1 MIWRGARPRTRMS
14 AGAGGSALA
23 GLLLL
28 ASPAFAQTAAPP
40 AASPAPPD
48 PLTPPRSILDPP
60 PSAPTG
66 PVPGELDAQA
76 LAQREATQNRNRRR
90 PRAEET
96 EPFAPIGVEA
106 GSFVLKPSL
115 GVAAGFDSNP
125 LRERHGKGST
135 YERISGAFD
144 AASDWSRH
152 SLVARIDGSY
162 TIYNAFEHEHRPELD
177 ALVEGR
183 IDVLKDTRIETRLR
197 GSIDTEDPG
206 DPETPRGAREPIVTH
221 SYGAEAGLVHEIN
234 RLELALRG
242 SVDRYTY
249 GDVLTDTGR
258 KVEQR
263 RDYNLSQIRFRTGY
277 EISPLLK
284 PYGEL
289 SVNRRDYD
297 FRRDS
302 NDRIQGS
309 QGWRALAGAAWE
321 PTALLKTDIAAGWG
335 EQYPDDPRRKTLS
348 GPLLQASVTWAPT
361 PLTTIALE
369 ATSDIDETTIDRSS
383 GVFERSISLEI
394 VHALR
399 RWLELRG
406 EIGFERDEY
415 EGLRRFDDTLSAA
428 LALEYR
434 LNRELVARLR
444 LAHEQ
449 QWSAVRRDNYSAT
462 IVEVGLTVRR

>member
-1 MIWRGARPRTRMS
+1 MS
-14 AGAGGSALA
+14 AAAGGSALA

-28 ASPAFAQTAAPP
+28 APAAVAQTAAPP
-40 AASPAPPD
+40 DPSPTQPD
-48 PLTPPRSILDPP
+48 PLTAPRSILDPP
-60 PSAPTG
+60 PSAPSG
-66 PVPGELDAQA
+66 PIPGQLDAEA
-76 LAQREATQNRNRRR
+76 LAQREASQSRNRRR

-96 EPFAPIGVEA
+96 EPFTPTGIEV
-106 GSFVLKPSL
+106 GSFVLKPTL
-115 GVAAGFDSNP
+115 GVAGGFDSNP
-125 LRERHGKGST
+125 LRERHGKGSM

-152 SLVARIDGSY
+152 SLTARIDGSY

-177 ALVEGR
+177 AVVEGR
-183 IDVLKDTRIETRLR
+183 IDVLRDTRIEAKLR

-221 SYGAEAGLVHEIN
+221 SYGAEAGVVHEIN

-263 RDYNLSQIRFRTGY
+263 RDYNLSQVRFRSAY

-289 SVNRRDYD
+289 SVNQRDYD

-302 NDRIQGS
+302 SRRLQNS
-309 QGWRALAGAAWE
+309 HGWRALAGAAWE
-321 PTALLKTDIAAGWG
+321 PSPLLKADLAAGWG
-335 EQYPDDPRRKTLS
+335 EQYPDDPLRKTLS
-348 GPLLQASVTWAPT
+348 GPLLQAAVTWAPT
-361 PLTTIALE
+361 PLTTLALQ
-369 ATSDIDETTIDRSS
+369 AKADIDETTVDRSS
-383 GVFERSISLEI
+383 GVFTRSISLEV

-406 EIGFERDEY
+406 QIGFERDEY
-415 EGLRRFDDTLSAA
+415 KGLQRFDDSLSAS

-444 LAHEQ
+444 LAHER
-449 QWSAVRRDNYSAT
+449 QWSAVERDSYSAT
-462 IVEVGLTVRR
+462 IVEIGLTARR